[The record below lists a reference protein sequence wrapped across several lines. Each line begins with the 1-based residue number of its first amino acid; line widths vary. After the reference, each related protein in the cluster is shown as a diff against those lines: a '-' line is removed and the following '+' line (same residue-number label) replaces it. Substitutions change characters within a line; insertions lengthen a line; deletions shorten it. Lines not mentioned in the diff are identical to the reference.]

1 MALLAGLAGCR
12 PAEQEQAAVLR
23 VANWGGPAVD
33 PEFLQTEREIR
44 EGFERRHPGV
54 RVQTESIPG
63 EGQYLPK
70 LMMMFVS
77 GKAPDVIQLDAS
89 SAAVF
94 INNDLVLDLTPL
106 MQADRSFRL
115 DNYFPNVAA
124 IARRGDRLYAVPL
137 DFTPVVMYYN
147 KRLFDAAG
155 VPYPQSGWT
164 WADFL
169 ATAKALTVTEPG
181 KSAPTQYG
189 LCFTNW
195 MPGWVPWIW
204 LNGGDVLSPDGR
216 HAEGYFN
223 GPQTHAAIQFLI
235 DLIRKH
241 RVAPSLSESAAA
253 GVDLFRAE
261 RAAMNVAGHW
271 MLLDYRAAGLDIGV
285 VALPSNTGKPETVIY
300 ASGLAISRA
309 TKHRDLAWEYV
320 KYMTSAEAQKPVLA
334 LGVAISANREVAR
347 SFAGTEVEDAFL
359 DEVAYARPPWGS
371 RVERYELV
379 EDLGREMMEDVLT
392 GGVPVEEAVRRAAA
406 LVDADLRRR

>member
-115 DNYFPNVAA
+115 DNYFPNVAD

-189 LCFTNW
+189 LYFMNW

-216 HAEGYFN
+216 HAQGYFN
-223 GPQTHAAIQFLI
+223 GPRTHAAIQFLI

-320 KYMTSAEAQKPVLA
+320 KYMTSTDVQIKRVKSGL
-334 LGVAISANREVAR
+334 AISGNIEAAR
-347 SFAGTEVEDAFL
+347 HYAGNPIEDTFI
-359 DEVAYARPPWGS
+359 DQVQHARGPWGA
-371 RVERYELV
+371 RVEPYAMV
-379 EDLGREMMEDVLT
+379 EDLRQEMIDDILY
-392 GGVPVEEAVRRAAA
+392 GKPVDKAVDRTAR
-406 LVDADLRRR
+406 LIEGELRKW

>member
-1 MALLAGLAGCR
+1 MALLAGMAGCR

-115 DNYFPNVAA
+115 DNYFPNVAD

-155 VPYPQSGWT
+155 VPYPQPGWT
-164 WADFL
+164 WDDFL
-169 ATAKALTVTEPG
+169 AKAKALTVMEPG
-181 KSAPTQYG
+181 NSAPRQYG
-189 LCFTNW
+189 LNFTNW

-223 GPQTHAAIQFLI
+223 GPRTHAAIQFLI

-285 VALPSNTGKPETVIY
+285 VALPSNTGKPETVIC
-300 ASGLAISRA
+300 ASGLTISRA
-309 TKHRDLAWEYV
+309 TKHGDPAWEYV
-320 KYMTSAEAQKPVLA
+320 KYMTS
-334 LGVAISANREVAR
+334 
-347 SFAGTEVEDAFL
+347 T
-359 DEVAYARPPWGS
+359 
-371 RVERYELV
+371 
-379 EDLGREMMEDVLT
+379 DVQIKR
-392 GGVPVEEAVRRAAA
+392 G
-406 LVDADLRRR
+406 